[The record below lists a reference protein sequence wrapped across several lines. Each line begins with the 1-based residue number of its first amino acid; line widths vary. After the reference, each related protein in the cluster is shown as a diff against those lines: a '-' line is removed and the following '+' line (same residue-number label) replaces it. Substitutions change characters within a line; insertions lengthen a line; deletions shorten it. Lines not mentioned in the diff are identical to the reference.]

1 MSRICDRCGGKNIRE
16 KFVSKL
22 DGAEI
27 DLCAECK
34 EAFQEF
40 LDKSTEPRRPGRPPK
55 EK

>member
-1 MSRICDRCGGKNIRE
+1 MSRVCDRCASDKVSE
-16 KFVSKL
+16 KLVSKL
-22 DGAEI
+22 DGVEI

-40 LDKSTEPRRPGRPPK
+40 LNPRRPGRPPK